1 MAPSKRKPPR
11 KRTPDQGKLV
21 IRRARPSD
29 KDAILEVSNS
39 IWGGEDYLPLV
50 WDRWMADR
58 DGAFLVV
65 TYDGKPIGSSKIT
78 LLAPG
83 EVWLEG
89 LRLHTSF
96 HGRGLSHRIH
106 KATFREAARLK
117 PRSVR
122 YSTWI
127 GNEASRH
134 IAEKYGFWLVAATT
148 WMWGSVRRRAPLRS
162 RLATAQD
169 VDALVDYIRRS
180 ECYEATSGLSGVGWK
195 FPELN
200 LRRIKRLISRGH
212 ALILPRRG
220 RIRAA
225 ALIDIG
231 VIDNDVC
238 LGFVNGS
245 DEDIATLARDVLS
258 IAKET
263 GRDEASAMLP
273 QGRIAEAVFRAGFDK
288 DAPLQAVVYEL
299 GARGQKSGEES
310 REELLS
316 RTFRM
321 SESEMADTITEML
334 MDRAP
339 AKLARQ
345 NVRDFV
351 MRHVLPDTT
360 RRLTASLLGL
370 SEGLGQNDVRLVLRA
385 IVMHLHT
392 RHGLSG
398 DAVDI
403 GSKSVTV
410 KYRGKRLA
418 HIRCSR
424 TSLSM
429 KLGPGFGPCF
439 APGLRLPVGELRFVE
454 SSRDGARGN
463 YESVVLTL
471 TERNH
476 TSGAIRAVDM
486 IMKSASKRR

>member
-1 MAPSKRKPPR
+1 MAPTKRKPSR
-11 KRTPDQGKLV
+11 RHTPVQGKLV

-29 KDAILEVSNS
+29 KDAILEVSSS

-65 TYDGKPIGSSKIT
+65 THDGKPIGSSKIT

-106 KATFREAARLK
+106 SATFREASRLK

-134 IAEKYGFWLVAATT
+134 IAEKYGFWLVAVTT
-148 WMWGSVRRRAPLRS
+148 WMWGSVGRRSPLRS
-162 RLATAQD
+162 RLATAHD
-169 VDALVDYIRRS
+169 IDELVDYIRQS
-180 ECYEATSGLSGVGWK
+180 ECYESASGLAGVGWK

-200 LRRIKRLISRGH
+200 LRRIKRLVSRGQ
-212 ALILPRRG
+212 ALVLPQRG

-225 ALIDIG
+225 ALFDIG

-238 LGFVNGS
+238 LGFADGS
-245 DEDIATLARDVLS
+245 DDDIATLARDVLS
-258 IAKET
+258 IARET

-273 QGRIAEAVFRAGFDK
+273 EGRIAETVFRAGFDK
-288 DAPLQAVVYEL
+288 EAPLQAVVYEL
-299 GARGQKSGEES
+299 GARGQKSGEEP

-321 SESEMADTITEML
+321 SESEIADTITEML

-339 AKLARQ
+339 AKLVRQ

-351 MRHVLPDTT
+351 MRRVLPDTM
-360 RRLTASLLGL
+360 RNLTTSLLRL
-370 SEGLGQNDVRLVLRA
+370 SEGLGQNEVRLVLRA

-392 RHGLSG
+392 RYGLSG

-403 GSKSVTV
+403 GPRSVTV
-410 KYRGKRLA
+410 KHRGKRLV
-418 HIRCSR
+418 HIRCAK

-429 KLGPGFGPCF
+429 RLGPGFGSCF
-439 APGLRLPVGELRFVE
+439 APGLKLPVGRLKFVE
-454 SSRDGARGN
+454 SSRDGAGGS

-471 TERNH
+471 TEKNH
-476 TSGAIRAVDM
+476 AAGALRAVDI
-486 IMKSASKRR
+486 IMKSAAKRR